1 MGKEVSRDEDPDVSA
16 VLPSLQVF
24 KHN

>member
-1 MGKEVSRDEDPDVSA
+1 MGKEMSRDEDPDVSA
-16 VLPSLQVF
+16 VLPSLQVY